1 MGVELRIWGNMVY
14 NGSRT
19 KYGGNGVVYIRV
31 YVTFFPCILWYLLN
45 FSYFFSFFSQYLVKN
60 VGNGRKKSTYNF
72 FIRNSDIKA
81 FLFLSALTSLGGYG
95 VGFRHHYSSG
105 NINFIFIIKSFA
117 HIQGVPRI
125 MTVGE

>member
-1 MGVELRIWGNMVY
+1 MGVELRIGGNIVY

-105 NINFIFIIKSFA
+105 NINFIFKIKSFA